1 MMVSTKTLH
10 EVTNKSKFDWIISIN
25 GLTRFFFYYCSQRTQ
40 DSGRMN
46 LFVCPIFLL
55 WSKGLFNITEKTITV
70 LGNEPRKKER
80 LKRTNGTCYIQNDFS
95 VCWMTIKHSKIVD
108 MNLITRGQRVSL
120 SSLHRSKHQF
130 IQFYTLIGRFP
141 DVSQIDNF
149 NLLNMKVCSL
159 VDIWHNMANYCSINF
174 FYKPKIFCVREVPK
188 LERNTFSLNQIISNF
203 KISLANMAERLTGR
217 PNKLSSV
224 LIISLICYT

>member
-1 MMVSTKTLH
+1 MVLPDFSFIIVASVPRIQEEWTCLYVQYFCYGPKACLTSLKKLSLYL
-10 EVTNKSKFDWIISIN
+10 ETN
-25 GLTRFFFYYCSQRTQ
+25 Q
-40 DSGRMN
+40 
-46 LFVCPIFLL
+46 
-55 WSKGLFNITEKTITV
+55 E
-70 LGNEPRKKER
+70 KKER